1 MFVRIVSF
9 IGARDID
16 TGIRYISDTVVP
28 LYHQQNGFRGTTASA
43 DRANGVLSVLSRW
56 DTEADREASEGALD
70 KTRAE
75 AARLI
80 GGNVTVEQFEEG
92 FVELIAPPT
101 IGASLLVR
109 RVSMDPMS
117 VDENLVYFKNEVV
130 PQMKAQHGCLAI
142 RHMIDRQSGEGI
154 VGTAWA
160 DAASMHAAAAEGD
173 KRRHVA
179 EARGV
184 MFGEQSKREIVFIDM
199 PQA

>member
-16 TGIRYISDTVVP
+16 TGIRYIGDTVVP

-43 DRANGVLSVLSRW
+43 DRANGVLSVLSLW
-56 DTEADREASEGALD
+56 NTEADRDASESALD

-80 GGNVTVEQFEEG
+80 GGKVAVEHFEEG
-92 FVELIAPPT
+92 VVELIAPPP

-109 RVSMDPMS
+109 RVSMDPML
-117 VDENLVYFKNEVV
+117 VDENLAYFKNEVV

-154 VGTAWA
+154 VGTIWA
-160 DAASMHAAAAEGD
+160 DAASMQAAADEGD

-179 EARGV
+179 ESRGV
-184 MFGEQSKREIVFIDM
+184 MFGEQSRREVVFVDM
-199 PQA
+199 PRT